1 MDRFQGSLSST
12 YFPNWCRADRGLC
25 CDSSQEPAAEGT
37 VKAPELQPCTE
48 RAGKGG
54 GTPPHPG
61 DTCAILAAAALISRM
76 ERWCLFLSAGVQEPG
91 CITTPCS
98 DWQDQLSLYWKV
110 AAAESS
116 PQVRSFLGWFL
127 VSPGQAVGALLR
139 DGQSPVKPLG
149 IGAHLPVSDM
159 CLYSPWMCLVHK
171 ICLGLCC
178 LNCQMFLGE
187 TMPLKYG
194 FYNQSSSFGSWR
206 QLSAVLLLYPVL
218 SDIPKHPTKRL
229 SLQSW
234 DSEYLQQCS
243 AASISESINSSL
255 QEESTLSIPIC
266 TSTLKNNF
274 RKQMNH
280 RRAIKRIK

>member
-1 MDRFQGSLSST
+1 MQSRPRALLWFEPGACSRGHCEST
-12 YFPNWCRADRGLC
+12 RAATLHRK
-25 CDSSQEPAAEGT
+25 SW
-37 VKAPELQPCTE
+37 
-48 RAGKGG
+48 KGRRD
-54 GTPPHPG
+54 TPHPG
-61 DTCAILAAAALISRM
+61 DTCAILAAAALISRL
-76 ERWCLFLSAGVQEPG
+76 ERWCLFLSAGVREPG
-91 CITTPCS
+91 CVTTPCS
-98 DWQDQLSLYWKV
+98 DWQDQLSLYWKAA
-110 AAAESS
+110 AAAESF
-116 PQVRSFLGWFL
+116 PQVRSLLGWFL

-149 IGAHLPVSDM
+149 ISAHLPVSDM

-194 FYNQSSSFGSWR
+194 FYNQSFSFGSWR